1 MNYTRFTNEEKKQAF
16 RKVNGRDFMLAMI
29 KQVNILYSEQ
39 PSMVIKR
46 PDVYAE
52 IYNITHRDLDGAHHV
67 ISFCRY
73 TEEEVYCDVICQMK
87 GKDCWTSGKLSAHDE
102 FIKQLNASIYGKY
115 DNTHI
120 KELTISYF
128 FAVCSVLLY
137 EDKIN
142 IIRATRGGLE
152 FFVKNE
158 TNPDF
163 IMAVK
168 FTSYENLN
176 PSAFRSIYLKINKN
190 LREITALSAKEKHT
204 AEDTKE
210 LERLAEGLCG
220 NDDVVAF
227 LKALELKGEL

>member
-16 RKVNGRDFMLAMI
+16 DMTDGSTFALTAI
-29 KQVNILYSEQ
+29 KQTSVPYTRT

-52 IYNITHRDLDGAHHV
+52 IYNSVHPKLRAHLA

-73 TEEEVYCDVICQMK
+73 TEEEVYCNIIYRLPGTDY
-87 GKDCWTSGKLSAHDE
+87 WTTGKLSAHDE

-120 KELTISYF
+120 KELAISYF
-128 FAVCSVLLY
+128 FAFCSVLLY

-163 IMAVK
+163 IVAAK
-168 FTSYENLN
+168 FTSYEILN

-190 LREITALSAKEKHT
+190 LREIAALSAKEKHT

-210 LERLAEGLCG
+210 LERLTEGLCG